1 MTEEDT
7 LPIYIIGD
15 TPTAYLLAAKLTLAE
30 ENVYL
35 INGQKSKDNVYNLSF
50 LDNTSSQKSSL
61 QIHTCSL
68 MHQPAR
74 MVIFCLDP
82 EKINAGLS
90 FFSAAKAQNC
100 PILSFCKTI
109 DSLFMGKILQKTII
123 PAYFNGWLQQEENSL
138 AFYGTPQGIQVS
150 IDEDN
155 FYFNLIQKIMAKT
168 YLKITFNPDDTQN
181 FWNDFIPNTAN
192 SLFAL
197 EYGPRLREIA
207 KKQDLRLAY
216 NDILDELISITP
228 DNIDINKEQ
237 LINDTYLAP
246 VNYVPFIL
254 QNVQNNQ
261 SKFLLFLQD
270 TLQKQP
276 IYNTQPFP
284 FIKKIIKQTLKKLLS
299 SVER

>member
-1 MTEEDT
+1 MTEENT

-15 TPTAYLLAAKLTLAE
+15 TPTAYLLAAKLILAE

-35 INGQKSKDNVYNLSF
+35 INGQKSKDKDCKLSF
-50 LDNTSSQKSSL
+50 HDNTSSQKNTL
-61 QIHTCSL
+61 HIHTCSL

-90 FFSAAKAQNC
+90 YFSAAKAQNC
-100 PILSFCKTI
+100 PILSFCKTF

-123 PAYFNGWLQQEENSL
+123 SAYFNGWLKQEENSL
-138 AFYGTPQGIQVS
+138 TFYGTPQGIQIS
-150 IDEDN
+150 IDEDH
-155 FYFNLIQKIMAKT
+155 FHFGLIQKIMAKT
-168 YLKITFNPDDTQN
+168 YLKITFKPDDTQN
-181 FWNDFIPNTAN
+181 FWNDFIPDAAN
-192 SLFAL
+192 NLFAL
-197 EYGPRLREIA
+197 EYGPHLRDIA

-216 NDILDELISITP
+216 NDILDELMAITP
-228 DNIDINKEQ
+228 DNIYIDKEQ

-246 VNYVPFIL
+246 VNYVPSIL
-254 QNVQNNQ
+254 ESVQNNQ
-261 SKFLLFLQD
+261 SKKLLFLQE

-276 IYNTQPFP
+276 IYNEQPFP